1 MSTVLDKS
9 YLPGVARDRW
19 IEWIPVALGLL
30 VMFVPSM
37 LDLSKVYWKTE
48 IGGHGPII
56 LMIVLWLFW
65 RDRAALIATDDKPVT
80 RLGWGLIGFGLLV
93 YIAGR
98 SQALSQL
105 EVFALMPLLAGLL
118 LALRGGK
125 AFRALWFPVFFIV
138 FLLPIPGSMLDAI
151 LFPLKKQVSFIVEY
165 LLYNA
170 GYPVARTGVVLTIG
184 QYQLLIAD
192 ACSGL
197 NSMIALSGVGLL
209 FVYLMQSR
217 SVPYNLMML
226 ISIIPIAFVANIC
239 RVLLLMLVTYYQG
252 DRFGQEF
259 HDYAGYLEILFAFGG
274 FFAFDALLR
283 LFVDKRAVTATPP
296 SPTA

>member
-1 MSTVLDKS
+1 MSTVLEKS
-9 YLPGVARDRW
+9 YLPGFARDRW
-19 IEWIPVALGLL
+19 MEWIPVALGLL
-30 VMFVPSM
+30 VMFVPSF
-37 LDLSKVYWKTE
+37 LDLSKAYWKTE

-65 RDRAALIATDDKPVT
+65 RDRAALIATDDAPSAT
-80 RLGWGLIGFGLLV
+80 TGWVLVGIGLLL
-93 YIAGR
+93 YILGR
-98 SQALSQL
+98 SQALGQL
-105 EVFALMPLLAGLL
+105 EAGALMPLLAGLL

-125 AFRALWFPVFFIV
+125 AFKALWFPIFFVV
-138 FLLPIPGSMLDAI
+138 FLVPIPGSMLDAI

-209 FVYLMQSR
+209 FVFLMQSR
-217 SVPYNLMML
+217 SVPYNLLML
-226 ISIIPIAFVANIC
+226 VSIIPIAFVANIC

-274 FFAFDALLR
+274 FFAFDAFLR
-283 LFVDKRAVTATPP
+283 LFVDKRVTAP
-296 SPTA
+296 SAPAI